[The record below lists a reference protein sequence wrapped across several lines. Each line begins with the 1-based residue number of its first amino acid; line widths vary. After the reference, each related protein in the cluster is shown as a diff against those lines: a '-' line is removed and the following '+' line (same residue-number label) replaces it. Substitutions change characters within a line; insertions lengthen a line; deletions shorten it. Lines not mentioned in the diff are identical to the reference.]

1 MINQKLFGL
10 LGNQDIKKKACQR
23 IEEMIGK
30 EHMLNTPEVF
40 QHIEEYDNY
49 YLSKINGKE
58 YVVLDGL
65 SSIGDNKENNCLICS
80 DKQCVSISNDNLN
93 VYLNKVRYNKNY
105 TYKLFMRMPLDEKS
119 KRFIQI
125 TLVKQNEE
133 EKYDIVEQEDG
144 SIAIRG
150 INANES
156 YNMVFESLTDI
167 NKRNLP
173 RRVFVTNQDDVE
185 TTFNRNSEERLYTKR
200 DGENQSHYIE
210 DKKYSYEEVIKEC
223 RKLCNKNLLFGNDY
237 LMLVQSL
244 LVNGIRSGISYDD
257 SLEILNKLQ
266 PKLAKYIREYR
277 ENKSIHIDGKQ
288 QVFNGL
294 VDKKD
299 STQRQKESYE
309 LSID

>member
-49 YLSKINGKE
+49 YLRKINGKE

-65 SSIGDNKENNCLICS
+65 SSIRDNKENNCLICS
-80 DKQCVSISNDNLN
+80 DKQCISISNDNLN
-93 VYLNKVRYNKNY
+93 VYLNKVRYNKNHA
-105 TYKLFMRMPLDEKS
+105 YKLFMRMPLDENT

-125 TLVKQNEE
+125 KFVNQNQE

-144 SIAIRG
+144 SIALRG
-150 INANES
+150 INASES
-156 YNMVFESLTDI
+156 FNMVFESLTDI

-173 RRVFVTNQDDVE
+173 RTVSVMSQDGIK
-185 TTFNRNSEERLYTKR
+185 TIFNRNSEERLYSKR
-200 DGENQSHYIE
+200 KGENQSQYIE
-210 DKKYSYEEVIKEC
+210 DKKYSYEELIKEC
-223 RKLCNKNLLFGNDY
+223 RELCNKNLLFGNDY
-237 LMLVQSL
+237 LMLVQAL
-244 LVNGIRSGISYDD
+244 LINGIRSEISYDD
-257 SLEILNKLQ
+257 SLEILKKIQ
-266 PKLAKYIREYR
+266 PKLAKYISGYR
-277 ENKSIHIDGKQ
+277 GYNSMH
-288 QVFNGL
+288 
-294 VDKKD
+294 KD
-299 STQRQKESYE
+299 SIQRQQESHE